1 MARRSVSKKGT
12 DEVRPDN
19 LSRGL
24 ETEPYEL
31 RAVQRACR
39 KYGTALRQG
48 LLPLRADGDADGQLM
63 RYSMSQERLAQRTTE
78 IKQLLSAAGVSVIR
92 FLAYCNFG
100 YHIDKLSREYDG
112 RALEQEAR
120 IAVARWVAKG
130 LDQKILEEICLQ
142 VFSMDVVNTA
152 AL

>member
-1 MARRSVSKKGT
+1 MARRSVSKKST

-19 LSRGL
+19 LSQGL

-31 RAVQRACR
+31 RAVHRACR
-39 KYGTALRQG
+39 KYGTALRHG
-48 LLPLRADGDADGQLM
+48 LLPLRADGDSETQLM

-100 YHIDKLSREYDG
+100 YHIDKFSQEYDG

-142 VFSMDVVNTA
+142 VFTIDLTETG